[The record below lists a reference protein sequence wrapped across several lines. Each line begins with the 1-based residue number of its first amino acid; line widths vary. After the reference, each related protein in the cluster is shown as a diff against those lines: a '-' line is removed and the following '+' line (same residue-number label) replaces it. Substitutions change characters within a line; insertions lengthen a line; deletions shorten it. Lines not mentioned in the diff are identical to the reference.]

1 MRATLVLS
9 VLILTTPALAEK
21 PAAPADLKAT
31 CHPAAPNRARDANK
45 RLMPQK
51 LTQLPPATGYMA
63 VYRKIGGCDAPLTL
77 SDYRRTNRR

>member
-9 VLILTTPALAEK
+9 ALILATPALAEK
-21 PAAPADLKAT
+21 PAASTNPKAT
-31 CHPAAPNRARDANK
+31 CQPVAPNLARDGDK

-77 SDYRRTNRR
+77 SDYRRANRR